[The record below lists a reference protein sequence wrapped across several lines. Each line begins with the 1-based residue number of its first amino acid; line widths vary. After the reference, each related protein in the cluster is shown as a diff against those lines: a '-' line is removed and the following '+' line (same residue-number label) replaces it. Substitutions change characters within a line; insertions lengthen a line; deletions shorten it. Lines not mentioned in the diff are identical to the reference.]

1 MQPKLFSLI
10 DKAAFDF
17 DLFGDGRKI
26 LVGASGGKDSTL
38 LLEYL
43 SNRMKRRGTNFTVK
57 AAYVKTDFAPEFNG
71 ELLSLVESWGIKV
84 ATIPV
89 DTLARVKEGRKM
101 NCWWCSTQRRKELL
115 DYAIK
120 NGFDTLALGHH
131 LDDIL
136 ETFLMNMMEKGEIST
151 MTPNFRYE
159 KYPLSIIRPLAYCPV
174 GMISERAEEMGWRRM
189 TCTCTYQDNSGR
201 KDARRRL
208 ELLTGGSFDEKMRM
222 MEALRKDG
230 KL

>member
-43 SNRMKRRGTNFTVK
+43 SNRMKRRGTNFTVE

-101 NCWWCSTQRRKELL
+101 NCWWCSTQSCVHGIFQARVLEWV
-115 DYAIK
+115 AI
-120 NGFDTLALGHH
+120 ALY
-131 LDDIL
+131 
-136 ETFLMNMMEKGEIST
+136 S
-151 MTPNFRYE
+151 
-159 KYPLSIIRPLAYCPV
+159 SIHNQ
-174 GMISERAEEMGWRRM
+174 
-189 TCTCTYQDNSGR
+189 T
-201 KDARRRL
+201 AR
-208 ELLTGGSFDEKMRM
+208 S
-222 MEALRKDG
+222 
-230 KL
+230 